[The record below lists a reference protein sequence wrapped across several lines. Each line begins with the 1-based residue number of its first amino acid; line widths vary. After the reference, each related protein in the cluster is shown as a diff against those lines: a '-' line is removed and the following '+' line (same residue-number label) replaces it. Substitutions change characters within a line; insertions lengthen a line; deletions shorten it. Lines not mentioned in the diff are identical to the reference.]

1 MSPKLYEKYVEDG
14 TLRIEWRDFPYQ
26 GQESV
31 NAAQA
36 ARAAQA
42 QGAFWEYHDLIYAN
56 QSSGN
61 SGGYTQENLT
71 ALAEKAGLDVARFE
85 SDLADARYDDVV
97 QADFREGQ
105 NLGISGTPTFFVNG
119 QPLVGLQPIE
129 VFEDAIEDAEKEA
142 EGG

>member
-1 MSPKLYEKYVEDG
+1 VKPKLFEEYVKAG

-31 NAAQA
+31 DAALA

-42 QGAFWEYHDLIYAN
+42 QGKFWEYHDLLYAN

-61 SGGYTQENLT
+61 SGGYSEENLV
-71 ALAEKAGLDVARFE
+71 ALAEEAGLDRRRFE
-85 SDLADARYDDVV
+85 EDLRSARYEEIV

-105 NLGISGTPTFFVNG
+105 ELGISGTPTFLINDQV
-119 QPLVGLQPIE
+119 LVGLQPLG
-129 VFEDAIEDAEKEA
+129 VFEQAIEDARREA

>member
-1 MSPKLYEKYVEDG
+1 MEPKLYKEYVKEG

-31 NAAQA
+31 DAALA

-42 QGAFWEYHDLIYAN
+42 QGKFWPYHDLLYAN

-61 SGGYTQENLT
+61 SGGYSEENLIS
-71 ALAEKAGLDVARFE
+71 LAEEAGLDRQRFE
-85 SDLADARYDDVV
+85 EDLKSARYEAVV
-97 QADFREGQ
+97 QADFRKGQ
-105 NLGISGTPTFFVNG
+105 SLGISGTPAFFINDRI
-119 QPLVGLQPIE
+119 LVGLQPLE
-129 VFEDAIEDAEKEA
+129 VFERAIEDARREA

>member
-1 MSPKLYEKYVEDG
+1 MEPKLIEEYVEEG

-26 GQESV
+26 GRESV
-31 NAAQA
+31 SAALA

-42 QGAFWEYHDLIYAN
+42 QGKFWEYHDVLYDN

-61 SGGYTQENLT
+61 SGGYSEENLV
-71 ALAEKAGLDVARFE
+71 ALAEEVGLDTRRFE
-85 SDLADARYDDVV
+85 EDLLSARYEGVV

-105 NLGISGTPTFFVNG
+105 SLGISGTPTFIING
-119 QPLVGLQPIE
+119 QVLVGLQPLR
-129 VFEDAIEDAEKEA
+129 VFERVIEDARREA